1 MGIAPNRAALSESG
15 DSELKR
21 FKHLRGFLRKHLWRY
36 ALGVLCLLAVDVL
49 QLIIP
54 RLLANV
60 TDSLAYGQ
68 LTPAG
73 LKRHVFLLLGLASAI
88 AAGRFL
94 WRIFINGAARKAD
107 FCLRNKLF
115 AHLEKLPRELFQ
127 PPQDRRPYGPRHQR
141 HPSRAPGHGAGP
153 DAVRRRDF
161 HDRSHT
167 LRASQNRPAEARCR

>member
-1 MGIAPNRAALSESG
+1 M
-15 DSELKR
+15 KR

-73 LKRHVFLLLGLASAI
+73 LKRHVFRLLGLASAI

-107 FCLRNKLF
+107 F
-115 AHLEKLPRELFQ
+115 AS
-127 PPQDRRPYGPRHQR
+127 GTSS
-141 HPSRAPGHGAGP
+141 SR
-153 DAVRRRDF
+153 
-161 HDRSHT
+161 T
-167 LRASQNRPAEARCR
+167 LRSFPRAISTTTRRGTLWPTPPTTSQPCARPWGRA